1 MPDSHNRPRPR
12 KAARERSTT
21 ARLVRLYRLARV
33 LLHLFYGCFYVGVLF
48 PFFSSQRRFKSIKRW
63 SRQILDMLH
72 LKVVV
77 HGTRPTGHVPTLIV
91 SNHVSWLDIWVVNS
105 VVPVRFVAKSDIRR
119 WPVIGFLV
127 SGAGTIFIE
136 RRKRHDTMRT
146 NRTIVEALTSGEYV
160 AVFPEGTTTDGTE
173 IKPFHASLFQPALGA
188 GARVAVA
195 ALRYVD
201 HGGDLDLDA
210 SYAADRSLWTSVRLI
225 LARRHLRAE
234 LIFAA
239 VVDVRGK
246 TRRDIA
252 RETERAIADAL
263 GLRHPGRR
271 TETARDL
278 PDATPTASAPT
289 DTLYPDRSHLARAPA
304 PALTSARR

>member
-1 MPDSHNRPRPR
+1 MPDSHSRQRPR
-12 KAARERSTT
+12 KAARDRSTP
-21 ARLVRLYRLARV
+21 RHIRLYRLARV
-33 LLHLFYGCFYVGVLF
+33 LLHLLYGCFYVGALF
-48 PFFSSQRRFKSIKRW
+48 PFFSSSRRFRSIKRW
-63 SRQILDMLH
+63 SQQILPMLR

-77 HGTRPTGHVPTLIV
+77 HGTRPSGHIPTLIV

-119 WPVIGFLV
+119 WPVVGFLV

-136 RRKRHDTMRT
+136 RGKRHDTMRT
-146 NRTIVEALTSGEYV
+146 NRTIVQALSSGEYV

-188 GARVAVA
+188 GARVVVA

-201 HGGDLDLDA
+201 RDGNLDLDA
-210 SYAADRSLWTSVRLI
+210 SYAGDRSLLASVRLV

-263 GLRHPGRR
+263 GLPHPGRR
-271 TETARDL
+271 TETTRDL
-278 PDATPTASAPT
+278 PAAAPTTSAPT
-289 DTLYPDRSHLARAPA
+289 DTPYPDRSHSAPAPA

>member
-1 MPDSHNRPRPR
+1 
-12 KAARERSTT
+12 
-21 ARLVRLYRLARV
+21 V
-33 LLHLFYGCFYVGVLF
+33 LYGCFYVGVLF
-48 PFFSSQRRFKSIKRW
+48 PFFSSQRRFRSINLW
-63 SRQILDMLH
+63 SRQILQMLG

-77 HGTRPTGHVPTLIV
+77 RGTRPTGHVPTLIV

-105 VVPVRFVAKSDIRR
+105 VLPVRFVAKSDIRR

-127 SGAGTIFIE
+127 AGAGTIFIE
-136 RRKRHDTMRT
+136 RSKRHDTMRT
-146 NRTIVEALTSGEYV
+146 NRTIVQALTSGEPV

-188 GARVAVA
+188 GARVVGT

-201 HGGDLDLDA
+201 RSGNVDLDA
-210 SYAADRSLWTSVRLI
+210 SYAADRSLWASVCLI
-225 LARRHLRAE
+225 LARRQLRAE
-234 LIFAA
+234 LIFTA
-239 VVDVRGK
+239 VVDVHGK

-263 GLRHPGRR
+263 SLRHPGTRA
-271 TETARDL
+271 ETAGGL
-278 PDATPTASAPT
+278 PDASPTAFDPT
-289 DTLYPDRSHLARAPA
+289 SSPYPDRSHSTRAPA